1 MQEDLISVII
11 PIYNA
16 AEYLDYCLFSVCF
29 QTYKNIEIILIND
42 GSTDTSEKIC
52 VDWCSR
58 DSRIVYF
65 AQTNQGAGIARNRG
79 IELANGNYVF
89 FVDADDWIEK
99 DCLKE
104 MHKAIIDNAADIC
117 SSDHYLFDEVTKVT
131 TKVSSPLNNERFDI
145 MNYKITSFSWKL
157 IKKEIFVNYNIQQP
171 GGVLE
176 DFAIYPI
183 VLLVAKK
190 KCYVDKPFYYYRKNT
205 QVSTM
210 DNLNYVFKYPAAML
224 VMISESKRL
233 KLWPE
238 NKALLKDIAQYHMRE
253 TLNNLKKRNC
263 REIYNKADK
272 LYNDFLKEY
281 FNVHNYDC
289 YIVGSYNL
297 SRIVAYANVDYDL
310 LWKDLKFYFGNASLI
325 SLMADPCN
333 KDIDIK
339 HENIFRKSVLKKELY
354 KEFLQQELEHSDNKN
369 DDYLLIDLLEEC
381 NGLVYI
387 ANTIITENEMYY
399 ESNLKEYAEKTIIG
413 LSQQAFELWKP
424 SCEKFIWQAK
434 KRFRSNHIIIMEIY
448 LTETIKKN
456 DEKEY
461 NWNQDIKTYNNK
473 LKEYYDYLKKMLP
486 EAKIITVPTE
496 LNYTDGASKYGG
508 APTYLNINAHQE
520 MGRRVRAYLDE
531 LNMEGGKNAISH
543 NNSSDL

>member
-1 MQEDLISVII
+1 
-11 PIYNA
+11 
-16 AEYLDYCLFSVCF
+16 
-29 QTYKNIEIILIND
+29 
-42 GSTDTSEKIC
+42 
-52 VDWCSR
+52 
-58 DSRIVYF
+58 
-65 AQTNQGAGIARNRG
+65 
-79 IELANGNYVF
+79 
-89 FVDADDWIEK
+89 
-99 DCLKE
+99 
-104 MHKAIIDNAADIC
+104 
-117 SSDHYLFDEVTKVT
+117 
-131 TKVSSPLNNERFDI
+131 
-145 MNYKITSFSWKL
+145 
-157 IKKEIFVNYNIQQP
+157 
-171 GGVLE
+171 
-176 DFAIYPI
+176 
-183 VLLVAKK
+183 
-190 KCYVDKPFYYYRKNT
+190 
-205 QVSTM
+205 
-210 DNLNYVFKYPAAML
+210 
-224 VMISESKRL
+224 MI
-233 KLWPE
+233 
-238 NKALLKDIAQYHMRE
+238 
-253 TLNNLKKRNC
+253 
-263 REIYNKADK
+263 
-272 LYNDFLKEY
+272 
-281 FNVHNYDC
+281 
-289 YIVGSYNL
+289 
-297 SRIVAYANVDYDL
+297 
-310 LWKDLKFYFGNASLI
+310 
-325 SLMADPCN
+325 
-333 KDIDIK
+333 
-339 HENIFRKSVLKKELY
+339 
-354 KEFLQQELEHSDNKN
+354 
-369 DDYLLIDLLEEC
+369 LIDLLEEC